1 MKTKDRNELIQ
12 RMLEFAHIKQDEL
25 TEIEYSEG
33 QCCLDVFIKR
43 KNWRNKKE
51 MEPGQIEI
59 RLWNDGYCV
68 WSNEYTNQNFRSKVD
83 FSYKP

>member
-33 QCCLDVFIKR
+33 QCCLDVFIK
-43 KNWRNKKE
+43 
-51 MEPGQIEI
+51 PGQIEI